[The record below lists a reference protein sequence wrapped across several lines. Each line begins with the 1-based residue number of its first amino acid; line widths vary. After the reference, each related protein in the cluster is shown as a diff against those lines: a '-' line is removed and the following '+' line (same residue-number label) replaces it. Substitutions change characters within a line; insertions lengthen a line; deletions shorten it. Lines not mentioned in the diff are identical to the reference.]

1 MAQINDQLLNECA
14 SNNRKSQSELY
25 RLSFNLLLSIAF
37 RYHKNKED
45 AMAVLNLG
53 FLKILLGL
61 EGFLKKNNSK
71 VYKAWS
77 SRIMINTI
85 IDEYRK
91 NKKRNEIIS
100 EMPDFPQETKLSN
113 SDYNTI
119 ENNVQAEFLQNLL
132 NELPKSQKTVFNIFA
147 IDGYKHKEIAKMLS
161 ISVGNSKWCLSIAR
175 KRLQG
180 MINKDLL
187 VKTKDHWNEQ

>member
-61 EGFLKKNNSK
+61 EGFLKK
-71 VYKAWS
+71 
-77 SRIMINTI
+77 I
-85 IDEYRK
+85 IQKCIR
-91 NKKRNEIIS
+91 
-100 EMPDFPQETKLSN
+100 PGA
-113 SDYNTI
+113 
-119 ENNVQAEFLQNLL
+119 V
-132 NELPKSQKTVFNIFA
+132 EL
-147 IDGYKHKEIAKMLS
+147 
-161 ISVGNSKWCLSIAR
+161 
-175 KRLQG
+175 
-180 MINKDLL
+180 
-187 VKTKDHWNEQ
+187 